1 MINVFIACG
10 AGASSTFLAV
20 KLRSLSQSETS
31 QLSFIPSALAN
42 VNARAEDIVLV
53 ASHIAKDAKVADLS
67 KTGITVIE
75 LPEQVNGGIKAETAL
90 ALVMG
95 HLERHK
101 N

>member
-20 KLRSLSQSETS
+20 KLRSLSQSQASEI
-31 QLSFIPSALAN
+31 SFIPSALAN
-42 VNARAEDIVLV
+42 LSAKNDDLVLV
-53 ASHIAKDAKVADLS
+53 ASHIAKEAKVADLS

-75 LPEQVNGGIKAETAL
+75 LPEHVNGGFSADEAMGLILDHL
-90 ALVMG
+90 A
-95 HLERHK
+95 RHK